1 MIGFPDNES
10 PDLNDTKFSITS
22 KCTQLINEVN
32 EEEMADDNNLKYKL
46 YFIEVEQRMTEK

>member
-1 MIGFPDNES
+1 MKS
-10 PDLNDTKFSITS
+10 TDLNEAKFSITS
-22 KCTQLINEVN
+22 KCTQSISEVD